1 MSQSAQA
8 PSDPQAS
15 DRDEFFIGWEPTPK
29 KYARFLRPIV
39 VALLLVTGGVAAAV
53 AYLQRDPGTGHWD
66 TDEVRTFD
74 GIVYT
79 RPYAMIRVP
88 GDKPG
93 DPPHTL
99 LLVEDGKF
107 GALPRVEG
115 FVQGKTAGV
124 AVRVTGTILRRHGR
138 WMLEL
143 VEGEKGM
150 RGLTAAEEA
159 KLPPLSWPAPE
170 VLAEHVALKG
180 EIIDPKCYLG
190 AMKPGGGKTHKACAM
205 LCISGGVPPM
215 LVTRDAARNETFYL
229 LATEEG
235 GVANERVLDFV
246 GDPVEVS
253 GRLERHGDLLIL
265 QVAADGVRRR

>member
-8 PSDPQAS
+8 PHDPQAANH
-15 DRDEFFIGWEPTPK
+15 DAFFIGWEPTPK
-29 KYARFLRPIV
+29 KYARFLRPII
-39 VALLLVTGGVAAAV
+39 VALLLITGGVAAAV

-66 TDEVRTFD
+66 TENVRTFD

-88 GDKPG
+88 GGKPG
-93 DPPHTL
+93 DLPRTL

-107 GALPRVEG
+107 GALPRAEG
-115 FVQGKTAGV
+115 FVQGRAEGI
-124 AVRVTGTILRRHGR
+124 AVRVTGTILHRDGR

-143 VEGEKGM
+143 AEGENGM
-150 RGLTAAEEA
+150 RRLTGAEEGR
-159 KLPPLSWPAPE
+159 LPPLGWPAPE
-170 VLAEHVALKG
+170 VLGENVTLNG

-215 LVTRDAARNETFYL
+215 LVTRDASKNETFYL
-229 LATEEG
+229 LACEEG

-246 GDPVEVS
+246 GDPVQVS
-253 GRLERHGDLLIL
+253 GRLERHDDLLL
-265 QVAADGVRRR
+265 LRMAADGVRRR